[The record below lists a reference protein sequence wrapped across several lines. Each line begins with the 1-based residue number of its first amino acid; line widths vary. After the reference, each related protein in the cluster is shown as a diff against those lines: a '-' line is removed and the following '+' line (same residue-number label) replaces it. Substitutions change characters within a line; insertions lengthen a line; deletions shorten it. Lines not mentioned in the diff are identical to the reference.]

1 MSCARARRTA
11 CGAGTQTRLDARASL
26 SYARMAVSYPKTPIP
41 PAKADLPARVL
52 HEAPRDRSCAT
63 AFRAMSERVRAHAEA
78 RAGRGRENGKGLA
91 LERSAKRRCLQE
103 ALQGFLRAPL
113 PLAFFSVSLTC
124 FGCVPGGG
132 LSLDA
137 PSVHVASLG
146 GFPLAQTSFLPKRS
160 ATGCLSARRAASFL
174 RQGRT
179 LRLATLT
186 VAARRFRLSG
196 RRPCGRKDR
205 GGIGRTKPLGSPCQ
219 VRHCGKAAP
228 LQPMASR
235 RSSACGRGRERAW
248 LRHRHTLCGRGR
260 RRLSESGWAAVET
273 GSLRPF
279 ASDFSANR

>member
-1 MSCARARRTA
+1 MTPSYRAPAQGAQRAARARK
-11 CGAGTQTRLDARASL
+11 TRLDARASL

-132 LSLDA
+132 CPWTRRLFTL
-137 PSVHVASLG
+137 
-146 GFPLAQTSFLPKRS
+146 PLWEGSRLR
-160 ATGCLSARRAASFL
+160 RRAFCRSDRRQAAFRRGGPQASFAK
-174 RQGRT
+174 G
-179 LRLATLT
+179 
-186 VAARRFRLSG
+186 ARFAW
-196 RRPCGRKDR
+196 RP
-205 GGIGRTKPLGSPCQ
+205 
-219 VRHCGKAAP
+219 
-228 LQPMASR
+228 
-235 RSSACGRGRERAW
+235 
-248 LRHRHTLCGRGR
+248 
-260 RRLSESGWAAVET
+260 
-273 GSLRPF
+273 
-279 ASDFSANR
+279 

>member
-132 LSLDA
+132 AVLGRAVCSRCLFGRVPACADELFA
-137 PSVHVASLG
+137 EAIGDRLPFGEAGRKLPSPRAHASLG
-146 GFPLAQTSFLPKRS
+146 DLDCRGAAFSLVGSKAVRTKRS
-160 ATGCLSARRAASFL
+160 WRHRPYETSRLALPSAAL
-174 RQGRT
+174 RQGRASAT
-179 LRLATLT
+179 DGVSSLIGLRAGSRTG
-186 VAARRFRLSG
+186 VA
-196 RRPCGRKDR
+196 P
-205 GGIGRTKPLGSPCQ
+205 
-219 VRHCGKAAP
+219 
-228 LQPMASR
+228 
-235 RSSACGRGRERAW
+235 SSAYAVRA
-248 LRHRHTLCGRGR
+248 RK
-260 RRLSESGWAAVET
+260 ET
-273 GSLRPF
+273 PF
-279 ASDFSANR
+279 